1 MWNLNQNVD
10 IETGETRRKLDGS
23 RLKVLLELLAHCSLF
38 WSSRLGGPGLPVSLT
53 LMANLNS
60 LKMRAI
66 AENLRS
72 RCS

>member
-1 MWNLNQNVD
+1 MWNLNQSVD
-10 IETGETRRKLDGS
+10 IETGEMRRKLDGS

-38 WSSRLGGPGLPVSLT
+38 WSSHLGGPGLPVSLM
-53 LMANLNS
+53 LMTNLNS
-60 LKMRAI
+60 LKTRVI